1 MAEYPKAIEELAKS
15 FSALPGIG
23 RRTAER
29 LAMGC
34 LDWDQI
40 DLDEFSEHVKMLKER
55 VKICRECAN
64 LADDELCRICS
75 NPQRDKTLVCVVET
89 PRQIPPIEKSGRY
102 KGVFHVLGGRIAP
115 LDGVDVEDLNVET
128 LYGRIERDDVEEV
141 IIATSPDVEGEATAT
156 FLAYELRER
165 FELQVSRIAQGV
177 PLGSDLTFADS
188 ATMAM
193 AIESRRKI

>member
-15 FSALPGIG
+15 FAALPGIG

-29 LAMGC
+29 LAMGS
-34 LDWDQI
+34 LDWDQEE
-40 DLDEFSEHVKMLKER
+40 LDVFAEHIRTLKER
-55 VKICRECAN
+55 VKICKECAN

-75 NPQRDKTLVCVVET
+75 NHERDKTLVCVVET

-102 KGVFHVLGGRIAP
+102 HGVFHVLGGKIAP
-115 LDGVDVEDLNVET
+115 LDGVEVRDLNVET
-128 LYGRIERDDVEEV
+128 LYGRIERDGIREV

-165 FELQVSRIAQGV
+165 FELDVSRIAQGV

-193 AIESRRKI
+193 AIETRRKI